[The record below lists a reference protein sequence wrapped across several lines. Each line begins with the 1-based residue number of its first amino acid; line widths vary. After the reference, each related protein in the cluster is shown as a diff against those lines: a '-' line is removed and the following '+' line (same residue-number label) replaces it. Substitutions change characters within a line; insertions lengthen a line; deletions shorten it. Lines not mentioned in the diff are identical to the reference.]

1 MHLNRNLFSLQNANV
16 WTNDCTHVF
25 VGTNGNNDLNSAK
38 LSKRFQY
45 IGCGQCGS
53 KMEEVTTCIPVNPA
67 SKGNPPIY
75 GSIISKLP
83 AECGSFSR
91 ARRWM
96 SVEIEE
102 MVEILKLAGPMFI
115 SMLMLMLISFVSTVF
130 CGHLGKTELAAVTL
144 ATSVVNITGISIGTG
159 LASAFDTVISQIF
172 GSNNLKYVG
181 VIVQRGILI
190 LLLSCFP
197 CWALLI
203 NTEPIL
209 LAIHQS
215 PEVSR
220 LTQLYVRIFMPAL
233 PACFMY
239 QLQGR
244 YLQNQGIIWPQVIT
258 GVVGNLLNA
267 ITNYT
272 FLYQLN
278 LGVAGSAA
286 ANTISQYTLAIVI
299 YVYIIWRGLHKAT
312 WDGWS
317 RDCLQEWGPFLY
329 LAVPSMLMMCLEWWT
344 YEIGVFMAGL
354 IGEAELGAMS
364 ALYQVSSI
372 TFMFPLGFA
381 VAANVRMG
389 NALGAGNTEQAKLS
403 GKVSFICAIT
413 VSLVIA
419 IILGLT
425 KDVLGYIF
433 TQDQDVIKKAA
444 PLLLL
449 YAFHHV
455 FDAIAV
461 LMGGVVRGAGKQMV
475 GAVSYLVGY
484 YIIGLPIA
492 VSLMFPFKM
501 CILGFRIGFFLCSIL
516 HSVFLIVYMCK
527 LNWKQTT
534 YEALVRAG
542 VQSLKENAPCL
553 EKTQGSNQ
561 TLWTNEL
568 SPVGV
573 VLSVRHLVL
582 RRGLAVVIMLLILAI
597 GIVTNQLL
605 TVPLPTMP
613 APQAHITP
621 SIP

>member
-16 WTNDCTHVF
+16 WTNDCTPVF
-25 VGTNGNNDLNSAK
+25 VDTNGNNNLNSAK
-38 LSKRFQY
+38 LSKRFHF

-53 KMEEVTTCIPVNPA
+53 KMEEITTCIPVDPT
-67 SKGNPPIY
+67 SKGNPLIY

-83 AECGSFSR
+83 AEGGSFSR

-96 SVEIEE
+96 SIEIEE
-102 MVEILKLAGPMFI
+102 MVEILKLALPM
-115 SMLMLMLISFVSTVF
+115 
-130 CGHLGKTELAAVTL
+130 
-144 ATSVVNITGISIGTG
+144 VVNITGISIGTG
-159 LASAFDTVISQIF
+159 LASAFDTLIS
-172 GSNNLKYVG
+172 
-181 VIVQRGILI
+181 QRGILI

-209 LAIHQS
+209 LAFHQS

-299 YVYIIWRGLHKAT
+299 YVYILWRGLHKAT

-329 LAVPSMLMMCLEWWT
+329 LAVPSMLMMCLEWWI
-344 YEIGVFMAGL
+344 YEIGVFMAGF

-403 GKVSFICAIT
+403 GKVSFICAFT
-413 VSLVIA
+413 VSLGIA

-461 LMGGVVRGAGKQMV
+461 LMGGVVRVAGKQMV

-516 HSVFLIVYMCK
+516 HSIFLIVYICK

-553 EKTQGSNQ
+553 DKTRGSYQ
-561 TLWTNEL
+561 TLLTNEL
-568 SPVGV
+568 STVGV

-605 TVPLPTMP
+605 TVTLPPKPTLPLLFPNATNTQL
-613 APQAHITP
+613 A
-621 SIP
+621 

>member
-1 MHLNRNLFSLQNANV
+1 
-16 WTNDCTHVF
+16 
-25 VGTNGNNDLNSAK
+25 
-38 LSKRFQY
+38 
-45 IGCGQCGS
+45 
-53 KMEEVTTCIPVNPA
+53 MEEITTCIPVDPA
-67 SKGNPPIY
+67 SNGNPLIY

-83 AECGSFSR
+83 AEGGSFSR

-96 SVEIEE
+96 SIEIEE
-102 MVEILKLAGPMFI
+102 MVEILKLALPMFI

-159 LASAFDTVISQIF
+159 LASAFDTLISQIF

-209 LAIHQS
+209 LAFHQN

-299 YVYIIWRGLHKAT
+299 YVYILWRGLHKAT

-344 YEIGVFMAGL
+344 YEIGVFMAGF

-403 GKVSFICAIT
+403 GKVSFICAFT

-433 TQDQDVIKKAA
+433 TQDHKA
-444 PLLLL
+444 
-449 YAFHHV
+449 FWV
-455 FDAIAV
+455 FLQV
-461 LMGGVVRGAGKQMV
+461 LMGGVVRVAGKQMV

-516 HSVFLIVYMCK
+516 HAIFLIVYICK

-534 YEALVRAG
+534 YEVSRP
-542 VQSLKENAPCL
+542 S
-553 EKTQGSNQ
+553 SNLSFHP
-561 TLWTNEL
+561 TLLTNEL
-568 SPVGV
+568 STVGV

-605 TVPLPTMP
+605 TVTLPPKPTLPLLFPNATNTQL
-613 APQAHITP
+613 A
-621 SIP
+621 

>member
-16 WTNDCTHVF
+16 WTNDCTPVF
-25 VGTNGNNDLNSAK
+25 VGTNGNNHLYAAK

-53 KMEEVTTCIPVNPA
+53 KMEEVTTCIPVGPA
-67 SKGNPPIY
+67 SKGNSPIY

-83 AECGSFSR
+83 AEGGSFSR

-159 LASAFDTVISQIF
+159 LASAFDTLISQIF

-181 VIVQRGILI
+181 VTVQRGILI

-299 YVYIIWRGLHKAT
+299 YVYILWRGLHKAT
-312 WDGWS
+312 WD
-317 RDCLQEWGPFLY
+317 
-329 LAVPSMLMMCLEWWT
+329 
-344 YEIGVFMAGL
+344 GL

-403 GKVSFICAIT
+403 GKVSFICAFT

-433 TQDQDVIKKAA
+433 TQDEDVIKKAA

-455 FDAIAV
+455 FDAVAV
-461 LMGGVVRGAGKQMV
+461 LMGGIVRGAGKQMV

-501 CILGFRIGFFLCSIL
+501 SIFGFRIGFFLCSIL
-516 HSVFLIVYMCK
+516 HSIFLIVYMCK

-542 VQSLKENAPCL
+542 VQSIKENAPCL
-553 EKTQGSNQ
+553 EKTLGSYQ
-561 TLWTNEL
+561 TLLTNEL

-605 TVPLPTMP
+605 TVTLPAMP

>member
-16 WTNDCTHVF
+16 WTNGQKTPVF
-25 VGTNGNNDLNSAK
+25 VGTNGNNHLYAAK

-53 KMEEVTTCIPVNPA
+53 KMEEVTTCIPVGPA
-67 SKGNPPIY
+67 SKGNSPIY

-83 AECGSFSR
+83 AEGRSFSR

-159 LASAFDTVISQIF
+159 LASAFDTLIS
-172 GSNNLKYVG
+172 
-181 VIVQRGILI
+181 QRGILI

-299 YVYIIWRGLHKAT
+299 YVYILWRGLHKAT

-403 GKVSFICAIT
+403 GKVSFICAFT

-433 TQDQDVIKKAA
+433 TQDEDVIKKAA

-455 FDAIAV
+455 FDAVAV
-461 LMGGVVRGAGKQMV
+461 LMGGIVRGAGKQMV

-501 CILGFRIGFFLCSIL
+501 SIFGFRIGFFLCSIL
-516 HSVFLIVYMCK
+516 HSIFLIVYMCK

-542 VQSLKENAPCL
+542 VQSIKENAPCL
-553 EKTQGSNQ
+553 EKTLGSYQ
-561 TLWTNEL
+561 TLLTNEL

-605 TVPLPTMP
+605 TVTLPAMP

>member
-1 MHLNRNLFSLQNANV
+1 
-16 WTNDCTHVF
+16 
-25 VGTNGNNDLNSAK
+25 
-38 LSKRFQY
+38 
-45 IGCGQCGS
+45 
-53 KMEEVTTCIPVNPA
+53 MEEITTCIPVDPA
-67 SKGNPPIY
+67 SNGNPLIY

-83 AECGSFSR
+83 AEGGSFSR
-91 ARRWM
+91 VRRWM
-96 SVEIEE
+96 SIEIEE
-102 MVEILKLAGPMFI
+102 MVEILKLALPMFI

-159 LASAFDTVISQIF
+159 LASAFDTLISQIF

-209 LAIHQS
+209 LAFHQS

-244 YLQNQGIIWPQVIT
+244 YLQNQGIIWPQVVT

-299 YVYIIWRGLHKAT
+299 YVYILWRGLHKAT

-317 RDCLQEWGPFLY
+317 CDCLQEWGPFLY

-344 YEIGVFMAGL
+344 YEIGVFMAGF

-403 GKVSFICAIT
+403 GQVSFICAFT

-425 KDVLGYIF
+425 KDV
-433 TQDQDVIKKAA
+433 KA
-444 PLLLL
+444 
-449 YAFHHV
+449 FWV
-455 FDAIAV
+455 FLQV
-461 LMGGVVRGAGKQMV
+461 LMGGVVRVAGKQMV

-516 HSVFLIVYMCK
+516 HSIFLIVYICK

-542 VQSLKENAPCL
+542 VQSLKENAPCMD
-553 EKTQGSNQ
+553 KTRGTYKN
-561 TLWTNEL
+561 TLTCL
-568 SPVGV
+568 STVGV

-605 TVPLPTMP
+605 TVTLPPKPTLPLLFPNATNTQP
-613 APQAHITP
+613 A
-621 SIP
+621 

>member
-16 WTNDCTHVF
+16 WTNDCTPVF
-25 VGTNGNNDLNSAK
+25 VDTNGNNNLNSAK
-38 LSKRFQY
+38 LSKRFHF

-53 KMEEVTTCIPVNPA
+53 KMEEITTCIPVDPT
-67 SKGNPPIY
+67 SKGNPLIY

-83 AECGSFSR
+83 AEGGSFSR

-96 SVEIEE
+96 SIEIEE
-102 MVEILKLAGPMFI
+102 MVEILKLALPM
-115 SMLMLMLISFVSTVF
+115 
-130 CGHLGKTELAAVTL
+130 
-144 ATSVVNITGISIGTG
+144 VVNITGISIGTG
-159 LASAFDTVISQIF
+159 LASAFDTLISQIF

-209 LAIHQS
+209 LAFHQS

-299 YVYIIWRGLHKAT
+299 YVYILWRGLHKAT

-329 LAVPSMLMMCLEWWT
+329 LAVPSMLMMCLEWWI
-344 YEIGVFMAGL
+344 YEIGVFMAGF

-403 GKVSFICAIT
+403 GKVSFICAFT
-413 VSLVIA
+413 VSLGIA

-461 LMGGVVRGAGKQMV
+461 LMGGVVRVAGKQMV

-516 HSVFLIVYMCK
+516 HSIFLIVYICK

-553 EKTQGSNQ
+553 DKTRGSYQ
-561 TLWTNEL
+561 TLLTNEL
-568 SPVGV
+568 STVGV

-605 TVPLPTMP
+605 TVTLPPKPTLPLLFPNATNTQL
-613 APQAHITP
+613 A
-621 SIP
+621 

>member
-1 MHLNRNLFSLQNANV
+1 
-16 WTNDCTHVF
+16 
-25 VGTNGNNDLNSAK
+25 
-38 LSKRFQY
+38 
-45 IGCGQCGS
+45 
-53 KMEEVTTCIPVNPA
+53 MEEITTCIPVDPA
-67 SKGNPPIY
+67 SNGNPLIY
-75 GSIISKLP
+75 GSISKLP
-83 AECGSFSR
+83 AEGGSFSR

-96 SVEIEE
+96 SIEIEE
-102 MVEILKLAGPMFI
+102 MVEILKLALP
-115 SMLMLMLISFVSTVF
+115 V
-130 CGHLGKTELAAVTL
+130 
-144 ATSVVNITGISIGTG
+144 VVNITGISIGTG
-159 LASAFDTVISQIF
+159 LASAFDTLISQIF

-209 LAIHQS
+209 LAFHQN

-299 YVYIIWRGLHKAT
+299 YVYILWRGLHKAT

-344 YEIGVFMAGL
+344 YEIGVFMAGF

-364 ALYQVSSI
+364 ALYQVSSV

-403 GKVSFICAIT
+403 GKVSFICAFT

-461 LMGGVVRGAGKQMV
+461 LMGGVVRVAGKQMV

-516 HSVFLIVYMCK
+516 QSIFLIVYICK

-553 EKTQGSNQ
+553 DKTRGSYQ
-561 TLWTNEL
+561 TLLTNEL
-568 SPVGV
+568 STVGV

-605 TVPLPTMP
+605 TVTLPPKPTLP
-613 APQAHITP
+613 ILFPNATNAQLA
-621 SIP
+621 

>member
-1 MHLNRNLFSLQNANV
+1 
-16 WTNDCTHVF
+16 
-25 VGTNGNNDLNSAK
+25 
-38 LSKRFQY
+38 
-45 IGCGQCGS
+45 
-53 KMEEVTTCIPVNPA
+53 
-67 SKGNPPIY
+67 
-75 GSIISKLP
+75 
-83 AECGSFSR
+83 
-91 ARRWM
+91 
-96 SVEIEE
+96 
-102 MVEILKLAGPMFI
+102 
-115 SMLMLMLISFVSTVF
+115 MLMLMLISFVSTVF

-159 LASAFDTVISQIF
+159 LASAFDTLISQIF

-209 LAIHQS
+209 LAFHQN

-220 LTQLYVRIFMPAL
+220 SWGRFSFDFPMMSSKEAL
-233 PACFMY
+233 RLKAYSTLCEDLHACSAMSPQACFMY

-258 GVVGNLLNA
+258 GVVGNLLNV

-278 LGVAGSAA
+278 MGVAGSAA

-299 YVYIIWRGLHKAT
+299 YVYILWRGLHKAT

-344 YEIGVFMAGL
+344 YEIGVFMAGF

-403 GKVSFICAIT
+403 GKVSFVCAFT

-449 YAFHHV
+449 YAFHV

-461 LMGGVVRGAGKQMV
+461 LMGGVVRVAGKQMV

-516 HSVFLIVYMCK
+516 HSIFLIVYICK

-553 EKTQGSNQ
+553 DKTRGSYQ
-561 TLWTNEL
+561 TLLTNEL
-568 SPVGV
+568 STVGV

-605 TVPLPTMP
+605 TVTLPPKPTLPLLFPNTTNTQL
-613 APQAHITP
+613 A
-621 SIP
+621 